1 MAESARALPAEGAES
16 RPCFLGVERS
26 LTGKRWEERLRDPR
40 LALALAQSLS
50 LPEIVGRILAGRG
63 IGQEDAPA
71 FLAPSLRESLPDPL
85 RLKDMAAAVARLSRA
100 IKDGERIAVFGDY
113 DVDGATSAALLAR
126 FLGAVGQPPTI
137 YIPDRLSEGYGPN
150 ASALRRLRDA
160 GARVVITVDCG
171 VTAFEPREEAA
182 RAGLDVI
189 VLDHHAAEPRLPRA
203 VAVVNPNRLDETAPA
218 HDRHRL
224 GALAAVGVTFL
235 LAVALNRDLRESGW
249 YAHTNRPEPDLL
261 RLLDLV
267 ALGTVADAVSLFS
280 PTNRAVVLAGL
291 AVMNR
296 RARPCWQALAAL
308 LGRGREPFTVEDL
321 GFQIGPRINARGRVA
336 DPFAAL
342 NFLTAT
348 TEDDARRYL
357 AILDADNQE
366 RRDIEKA
373 MVVTARRITGERLRA
388 RDQVVCV
395 YDEAFHPGVQ
405 GIVASRLVEAYGRVS
420 VVLSPAADPALV
432 TGSLRSVQGVDI
444 ARALR
449 EVAGA
454 NEGLLERFGGHPKAA
469 GVTLTLANLPR
480 FESALADAVRA
491 QLGDARLTP
500 VLWHDGELAPERLCL
515 DTVRA
520 LAALEPYGRGFEPP
534 RYHGTFVL
542 AQVRAVGADPV
553 HLSLEFEGGASRLRG
568 IWFRA
573 LESAGSPW
581 PVEAGQEV
589 ACTYRLSADDYRGGD
604 AVQLIVAHAR
614 ALR

>member
-1 MAESARALPAEGAES
+1 MIRYAAR
-16 RPCFLGVERS
+16 ERCE
-26 LTGKRWEERLRDPR
+26 TTYRRARD
-40 LALALAQSLS
+40 AG
-50 LPEIVGRILAGRG
+50 LPELTANVVARRVAGFDG
-63 IGQEDAPA
+63 ALGPLVD
-71 FLAPSLRESLPDPL
+71 PSLRHLPDPATL
-85 RLKDMAAAVARLSRA
+85 PDVDVATARLVRA
-100 IKDGERIAVFGDY
+100 LREGELIGIVTDY
-113 DVDGATSAALLAR
+113 DVDGITAHTLLREALVDAFGHPAQRLRAYIGHRLKDGYGLSDNLCARILAEPERPAVLITADCGTSDGPRIARLAQAGIDTLVTDHHGVPDEGAPAAALATVNPSRRSAR
-126 FLGAVGQPPTI
+126 FADPAIAGCTVAWLLMG
-137 YIPDRLSEGYGPN
+137 
-150 ASALRRLRDA
+150 ALRRAL
-160 GARVVITVDCG
+160 I
-171 VTAFEPREEAA
+171 EA
-182 RAGLDVI
+182 
-189 VLDHHAAEPRLPRA
+189 
-203 VAVVNPNRLDETAPA
+203 
-218 HDRHRL
+218 
-224 GALAAVGVTFL
+224 GALAEDAPK
-235 LAVALNRDLRESGW
+235 LAMS
-249 YAHTNRPEPDLL
+249 
-261 RLLDLV
+261 LDLV